1 MRKVSVAERLRHQE
15 RDAQDQ
21 FALGKILSRPLM
33 RRMSRSVRL
42 KRSAIHQIN
51 VAQKKHT
58 LPRHSTSSK
67 KTTQSI
73 SSKREPSGWSKWERP
88 KSKLS
93 RHRNLSPGVP
103 HGIAKL
109 TANGLWPS
117 VIRPS
122 RGE

>member
-21 FALGKILSRPLM
+21 LALRKILGRPLM

-58 LPRHSTSSK
+58 LPRHHHVVEKDDTVHLLEAGAERMVEVGTSQVEAFAAQKSEPRPPA
-67 KTTQSI
+67 SH
-73 SSKREPSGWSKWERP
+73 SEPSCQGP
-88 KSKLS
+88 MPF
-93 RHRNLSPGVP
+93 RHPTQP
-103 HGIAKL
+103 
-109 TANGLWPS
+109 T
-117 VIRPS
+117 
-122 RGE
+122 